1 MILFLAARLA
11 DANIKKAKNEYNK
24 WKEKLRYRQQRNI
37 SSFKEQEMNNRV
49 IVLDCERK
57 VHAR

>member
-1 MILFLAARLA
+1 MFLFLAARLA

-24 WKEKLRYRQQRNI
+24 WKEKPRYRQQRNI
-37 SSFKEQEMNNRV
+37 SSFKEQEMNNRG
-49 IVLDCERK
+49 IVPDCERK